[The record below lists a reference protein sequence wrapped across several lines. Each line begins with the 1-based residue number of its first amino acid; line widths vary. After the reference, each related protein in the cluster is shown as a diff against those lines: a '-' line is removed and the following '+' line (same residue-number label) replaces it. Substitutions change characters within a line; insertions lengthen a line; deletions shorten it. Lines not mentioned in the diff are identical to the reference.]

1 LRVTCPNCGEQNP
14 ERARFCVACSS
25 RLADDVGSSGEGRK
39 LVTVV
44 FAELV
49 SGVEHRA
56 DREPPALRTRETI
69 AELEPLGGV
78 PAP

>member
-1 LRVTCPNCGEQNP
+1 MTCPNRGEQNP
-14 ERARFCVACSS
+14 ERARFCVARSS
-25 RLADDVGSSGEGRK
+25 PLADDVGSSGEGRK

-44 FAELV
+44 LAELV

-56 DREPPALRTRETI
+56 DRERAALRTRETI
-69 AELEPLGGV
+69 AELEPLEGV